1 MSGHTVANDAMACS
15 IAFFCAD
22 EPSALIFPPVPQST
36 AGAAAAE
43 GLPAGGAAEVPPAA
57 LLSDPQAASVSD
69 ETSTTPATLAS
80 RANCR
85 TFTGIPLLVLHRQ
98 MPPQPGGRGAWLTI
112 SRTDDLEARAR

>member
-1 MSGHTVANDAMACS
+1 MSGHTSANDAMACS

-22 EPSALIFPPVPQST
+22 EPSALIVPPVPQST

-43 GLPAGGAAEVPPAA
+43 VIVPAVAGAELPLAAA

-69 ETSTTPATLAS
+69 ETSTTPARLAS

-98 MPPQPGGRGAWLTI
+98 MPPLPGGRGAWLT
-112 SRTDDLEARAR
+112 L